1 MDDEV
6 RKAAAGAVVEKFK
19 DLMVQRAE
27 ALQRRAGIDREIRG
41 YDRALFDCRAAGRL
55 FGVDI
60 ELPEDVKP
68 AMIVRPPGVSPQG
81 VAPRARLPVKPLPE
95 AAPSLFQT
103 RVGML
108 GTTQVP
114 SPLPPFPVVAPPMPT
129 VASTTLTP
137 GAEPSIRDLILL
149 YLKQA
154 GSKGEKAALLR
165 RKVETFLNR
174 QIHYKT
180 IGMSLYRLSKE
191 SPPAVRREG
200 QVWFLVPPLPWAEMK
215 DPGASTPG
223 SVEGR

>member
-6 RKAAAGAVVEKFK
+6 RKSAAGAVVEKFQ
-19 DLMVQRAE
+19 DLIVQRGD
-27 ALQRRAGIDREIRG
+27 ALRRRTEIDREIRG
-41 YDRALFDCRAAGRL
+41 IDRALYDCRAAGRL

-60 ELPEDVKP
+60 ELPDDAKP
-68 AMIVRPPGVSPQG
+68 AVIVPPRPATPTSEVFRRTWRFPPAYANPPQ
-81 VAPRARLPVKPLPE
+81 E
-95 AAPSLFQT
+95 PSL
-103 RVGML
+103 L
-108 GTTQVP
+108 
-114 SPLPPFPVVAPPMPT
+114 SPLDRAIGTAEVPTPPPPVPN

-154 GSKGEKAALLR
+154 GPKGEKAAVLR
-165 RKVETFLNR
+165 RRVETFLNR

-200 QVWFLVPPLPWAEMK
+200 QIWHLVPPLPWAETK